1 MERACDEC
9 GDVYEAKTKRSRFC
23 DVNCRKAYHR
33 RPDAVNEPKPSAAQ
47 APRSSTGPVLN
58 GVHDRLTRKLTA
70 LGVIDDWQAGV
81 VLGLAQQLDSGAIV
95 GAQYVSLSK
104 EIDRRV
110 DKLELAAERPDDPV
124 AKIEAQLT
132 EHRLQLVQGRGA

>member
-9 GDVYEAKTKRSRFC
+9 GDTYEAKTKRSRFC

-33 RPDAVNEPKPSAAQ
+33 RPDAQPEQTTPKAKE
-47 APRSSTGPVLN
+47 PRSSTAPVLN
-58 GVHDRLTRKLTA
+58 GVHDRLTRKLTS
-70 LGVIDDWQAGV
+70 LGVIDDWEAGI
-81 VLGLAQQLDSGAIV
+81 VLGLAKQLDSGAIV
-95 GAQYVSLSK
+95 GSQYVSLSK

-124 AKIEAQLT
+124 ARIERDLD
-132 EHRLQLVQGRGA
+132 EHRLRLVQSTGT